1 MSDLKCKGPF
11 ETGQTRCACV
21 FHRATEFDEAVLA
34 DQCGYHA
41 TQTKEIES
49 LRAEIERLNSCLR
62 YEQHRAERIGTHGPG
77 CETWGPAHY
86 ECAVQEIEKLQHS
99 LADYEEINEKYL
111 ARIVWL
117 DGQLA
122 ASREREVRMRALIA
136 DDSYAM
142 TFQSFGQYRTA
153 LLRALAE
160 GAQLPVHQPVHQ
172 PVHDW
177 EHTARLLDAALQ
189 ELIVFVDDR
198 WGDNECRPLE
208 NAKHALGLVKDE
220 Q

>member
-21 FHRATEFDEAVLA
+21 FHRATEFDKAVLV

-62 YEQHRAERIGTHGPG
+62 YEQHRAGRIGTHGPG

-99 LADYEEINEKYL
+99 LADRDEDLEKNL
-111 ARIVWL
+111 GTIVHL
-117 DGQLA
+117 SGRLA
-122 ASREREVRMRALIA
+122 ACREREARMQWQPIETAPRDGTMVLLAGGLATPSDWRIKVGYWA
-136 DDSYAM
+136 SEDGTWYIFGGSWRPTRWMPLDGLYA
-142 TFQSFGQYRTA
+142 
-153 LLRALAE
+153 ALAE
-160 GAQLPVHQPVHQ
+160 GAQ
-172 PVHDW
+172 
-177 EHTARLLDAALQ
+177 
-189 ELIVFVDDR
+189 
-198 WGDNECRPLE
+198 G
-208 NAKHALGLVKDE
+208 
-220 Q
+220 

>member
-86 ECAVQEIEKLQHS
+86 ECAMRE
-99 LADYEEINEKYL
+99 
-111 ARIVWL
+111 
-117 DGQLA
+117 LA
-122 ASREREVRMRALIA
+122 ASREREARMREALVRISSYSISICTTRNEMVRDMKQIA
-136 DDSYAM
+136 AS
-142 TFQSFGQYRTA
+142 
-153 LLRALAE
+153 ALAE
-160 GAQLPVHQPVHQ
+160 GAQ
-172 PVHDW
+172 
-177 EHTARLLDAALQ
+177 
-189 ELIVFVDDR
+189 
-198 WGDNECRPLE
+198 G
-208 NAKHALGLVKDE
+208 
-220 Q
+220 